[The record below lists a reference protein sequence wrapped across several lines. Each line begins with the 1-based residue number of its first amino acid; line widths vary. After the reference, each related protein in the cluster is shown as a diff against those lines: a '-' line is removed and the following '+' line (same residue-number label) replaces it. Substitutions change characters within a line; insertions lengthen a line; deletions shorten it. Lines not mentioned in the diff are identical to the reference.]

1 MNRDRL
7 EHGKRVLARLEA
19 QGVSDGKPSASTNQD
34 RLLMVDWGEVHG
46 CTTVACIAGWFT
58 LDPDFIK
65 QGLTS
70 TRALNQND
78 FLVPVYG
85 QLVDYGALKAFFDI
99 TEAQCDHI
107 FGGHNTNTF
116 ADAALRIDQVLAN
129 FSGTKLAELRHRQTR
144 AATHG

>member
-7 EHGKRVLARLEA
+7 EHGKNVLARLEA
-19 QGVSDGKPSASTNQD
+19 QGVSDGNVSTSTDKD
-34 RLLMVDWGEVHG
+34 RLLMVGWGGMHG
-46 CTTVACIAGWFT
+46 RTTIACIAGWFT

-85 QLVDYGALKAFFDI
+85 QLVDYGALKALFDI

-107 FGGHNTNTF
+107 FGGHTTNTF
-116 ADAALRIDQVLAN
+116 ADAALRLDQVLAN
-129 FSGTKLAELRHRQTR
+129 FSGTKLAELRRRQTR
-144 AATHG
+144 ATTHE